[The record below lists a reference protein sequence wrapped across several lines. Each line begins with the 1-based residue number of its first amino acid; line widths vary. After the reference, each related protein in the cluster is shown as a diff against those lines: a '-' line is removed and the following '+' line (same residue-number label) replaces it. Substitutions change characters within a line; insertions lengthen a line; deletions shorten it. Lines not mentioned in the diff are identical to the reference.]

1 MSDRDLLVSIQT
13 QLNDYLSA
21 VTPIVEFYPGVPQ
34 WFTFTT
40 QGGMVD
46 LTISTVSGSY
56 ARKVVDS
63 CQQLGFVDRVTGTP
77 FSPFRHKAIL
87 QPVSAGTYVYQVTL
101 DQPGRFMLQCMT

>member
-1 MSDRDLLVSIQT
+1 
-13 QLNDYLSA
+13 
-21 VTPIVEFYPGVPQ
+21 VEFYPGVPQ

-56 ARKVVDS
+56 ARKVIDS

-87 QPVSAGTYVYQVTL
+87 QPVSGGTYVYQVTL